1 MMLLIQDAIVTALAL
16 GAVGLVA
23 RRVLGVFNPPSA
35 TPVCTSCS
43 SCPAPR
49 AAPRDDD
56 AVRVPMTVIRR
67 KAEGRRLKA
76 EVNNS

>member
-35 TPVCTSCS
+35 TPVCTACS

-49 AAPRDDD
+49 AAPRDD
-56 AVRVPMTVIRR
+56 AVPVPMTVIRR

>member
-35 TPVCTSCS
+35 TPVCTPC
-43 SCPAPR
+43 
-49 AAPRDDD
+49 
-56 AVRVPMTVIRR
+56 
-67 KAEGRRLKA
+67 
-76 EVNNS
+76 